1 MLLDAR
7 KVGRPPSDNPKATKL
22 TVRIDAEETKILDNY
37 CEQKKVKRAD
47 GVREGIRRLK
57 K

>member
-1 MLLDAR
+1 MSDTR
-7 KVGRPPSDNPKATKL
+7 KAGRPFAENPKATKL
-22 TVRIDAEETKILDNY
+22 TVRIDKEEAQILDSY
-37 CEQKKVKRAD
+37 CERKMISRSD

>member
-22 TVRIDAEETKILDNY
+22 TVRIDAEETKILDK
-37 CEQKKVKRAD
+37 EPMVSVKGYAD
-47 GVREGIRRLK
+47 
-57 K
+57 